1 MFGTTSV
8 NDFSS
13 GPMGSLMGGEETN
26 QELKKLNENI
36 EILISETKRTSGNI
50 VSGIGAL

>member
-1 MFGTTSV
+1 
-8 NDFSS
+8 
-13 GPMGSLMGGEETN
+13 MGGEETN

-50 VSGIGAL
+50 VSGIGALKWD